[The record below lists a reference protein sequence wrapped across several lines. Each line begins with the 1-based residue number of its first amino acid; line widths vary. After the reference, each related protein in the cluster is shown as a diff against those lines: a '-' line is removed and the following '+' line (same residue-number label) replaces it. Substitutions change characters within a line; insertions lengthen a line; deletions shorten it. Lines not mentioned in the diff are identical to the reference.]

1 MESLLNK
8 TIRITNARNA
18 KTLSPSHM
26 KQCIMSENRFD
37 FLRELVKN
45 IPDINVS
52 EDLSSSECT
61 SPGSPNQLEINLQ
74 PQEPIQISLSTAAVA
89 AAAATTAFKPNINN
103 NTNGN
108 NLVRNGHRGMLHSKS
123 VDHQQQQNWD
133 NSIYSTNRPF
143 NNLGNYSE
151 DGINQPTT
159 SQAKII
165 GPNFYTE
172 ISSTNLEEQDC
183 VKPPKFSRLD
193 SAPSI
198 MSSSTSSS
206 QLKSKNSELL
216 LPLNLTKTAT
226 TGATTYND
234 FTKLTVKTNKRRTD
248 PPPQLTPIIK
258 TKTIRNNNSIDFSVP
273 STSKNI
279 PSPPVIKLDI
289 CNSPVV
295 KIDYS
300 NLALSSTFG
309 QNNILPSPN
318 VVAST
323 YNQSPIINI
332 DFSNINNFSFNNTK
346 TTAVLNQQM
355 PSNPTTISTPLE
367 MDEDYDNI

>member
-1 MESLLNK
+1 
-8 TIRITNARNA
+8 
-18 KTLSPSHM
+18 M

-45 IPDINVS
+45 VPDINVS

-74 PQEPIQISLSTAAVA
+74 PQEPIQISISSAALA
-89 AAAATTAFKPNINN
+89 AAASAFKPNNNN

-123 VDHQQQQNWD
+123 VDLPHQQQQNWD
-133 NSIYSTNRPF
+133 NSIYATNRPF
-143 NNLGNYSE
+143 NNLGNLSE
-151 DGINQPTT
+151 DGTNNIPTT
-159 SQAKII
+159 SQTKPI

-172 ISSTNLEEQDC
+172 ISDSSASQYSTENNDYC

-198 MSSSTSSS
+198 MNSSSH
-206 QLKSKNSELL
+206 LKSKNTELL
-216 LPLNLTKTAT
+216 TPLNLTKTT
-226 TGATTYND
+226 TTTAYND
-234 FTKLTVKTNKRRTD
+234 FTKVTGKTNKRKTD
-248 PPPQLTPIIK
+248 PPLLTPIIK
-258 TKTIRNNNSIDFSVP
+258 TKNLRNNSIDFSVP

-300 NLALSSTFG
+300 NLALSPTFG
-309 QNNILPSPN
+309 HNNILPSPS
-318 VVAST
+318 VVVNTGTTNST

-332 DFSNINNFSFNNTK
+332 DFSNINSFNFNTK
-346 TTAVLNQQM
+346 PTAVLNQQM
-355 PSNPTTISTPLE
+355 PSNPSSSALE

>member
-1 MESLLNK
+1 
-8 TIRITNARNA
+8 
-18 KTLSPSHM
+18 
-26 KQCIMSENRFD
+26 MSENRFD

-52 EDLSSSECT
+52 EDLSSSECA

-74 PQEPIQISLSTAAVA
+74 PQEPIQISISSAAVA
-89 AAAATTAFKPNINN
+89 AAAAFKPNNNN
-103 NTNGN
+103 NTNGS

-123 VDHQQQQNWD
+123 VDLPHQQQQHWD
-133 NSIYSTNRPF
+133 NSIYTTNRPF
-143 NNLGNYSE
+143 NNLGNLSE
-151 DGINQPTT
+151 DGTNIPTT
-159 SQAKII
+159 SQAKPI

-172 ISSTNLEEQDC
+172 ISDSSLIQYSTNFEPENNDFC
-183 VKPPKFSRLD
+183 VKPPKFTRLD

-198 MSSSTSSS
+198 MSSTSHF
-206 QLKSKNSELL
+206 KCKNSET
-216 LPLNLTKTAT
+216 PLNLTKTAT
-226 TGATTYND
+226 YND
-234 FTKLTVKTNKRRTD
+234 FTKLTGKINKRKTD
-248 PPPQLTPIIK
+248 PPPLLAPIIK
-258 TKTIRNNNSIDFSVP
+258 TSNLKNNSIDFSLP

-300 NLALSSTFG
+300 NLASLSPTSFG
-309 QNNILPSPN
+309 HNNILPSPSIIVN
-318 VVAST
+318 TGITNST

-332 DFSNINNFSFNNTK
+332 DFSNINSFSFNTK
-346 TTAVLNQQM
+346 PTAVLNQQM
-355 PSNPTTISTPLE
+355 PSTPSNSALE

>member
-1 MESLLNK
+1 
-8 TIRITNARNA
+8 
-18 KTLSPSHM
+18 M

-45 IPDINVS
+45 IPDINVC

-74 PQEPIQISLSTAAVA
+74 PQEPIQISLSTA
-89 AAAATTAFKPNINN
+89 TAFKPNINN

-133 NSIYSTNRPF
+133 YATNRPF
-143 NNLGNYSE
+143 NNLENYTE
-151 DGINQPTT
+151 DEGPTT
-159 SQAKII
+159 SQTKII

-172 ISSTNLEEQDC
+172 ISTQESEINDFC

-198 MSSSTSSS
+198 MSSTS

-216 LPLNLTKTAT
+216 IPLNLTKPAT
-226 TGATTYND
+226 TTYND

-248 PPPQLTPIIK
+248 PPPQLAPIIK
-258 TKTIRNNNSIDFSVP
+258 TKTLRNNNSIDFSVP

-300 NLALSSTFG
+300 NLALSPTFE
-309 QNNILPSPN
+309 QKNILPSPS
-318 VVAST
+318 VVVNTGIINST

-332 DFSNINNFSFNNTK
+332 DFSNINSFSFNNTK
-346 TTAVLNQQM
+346 STAVLNQQM
-355 PSNPTTISTPLE
+355 PSNPTISTPLE

>member
-1 MESLLNK
+1 
-8 TIRITNARNA
+8 
-18 KTLSPSHM
+18 
-26 KQCIMSENRFD
+26 MSENRFD

-52 EDLSSSECT
+52 EDLSSSECA

-74 PQEPIQISLSTAAVA
+74 PQEPIQISISLAATAA
-89 AAAATTAFKPNINN
+89 AFKPNNNN

-123 VDHQQQQNWD
+123 FDLPHQQQQNWD
-133 NSIYSTNRPF
+133 SSIYATNHPF
-143 NNLGNYSE
+143 NNLGMLSE
-151 DGINQPTT
+151 DGINIPTT
-159 SQAKII
+159 SQAKPI

-172 ISSTNLEEQDC
+172 ISSNIEPENNDFC

-198 MSSSTSSS
+198 MSSSSNY
-206 QLKSKNSELL
+206 KSKNSELL
-216 LPLNLTKTAT
+216 TPLNLTKTS
-226 TGATTYND
+226 TYND
-234 FTKLTVKTNKRRTD
+234 FTKVTGKTNKRKTD
-248 PPPQLTPIIK
+248 PPALLAPIIK
-258 TKTIRNNNSIDFSVP
+258 TKNLRKNSIDFSVP

-289 CNSPVV
+289 CNSPFV

-300 NLALSSTFG
+300 NLALSPTFG
-309 QNNILPSPN
+309 HNNILPSPS
-318 VVAST
+318 VVVNTGTTNST

-332 DFSNINNFSFNNTK
+332 DFSNINSFNFNTK
-346 TTAVLNQQM
+346 PTAVLNQQM
-355 PSNPTTISTPLE
+355 PSTPSSSALE